1 MIQHVVT
8 MNIKSQNRLSIK
20 ILLLYIG
27 QLDKVMPYNK
37 CLYLQIFILNI
48 VTLFI
53 VIEMDICLV
62 FNVFSL

>member
-8 MNIKSQNRLSIK
+8 MNIKSQNRLIK
-20 ILLLYIG
+20 ILLYIG